1 MEQTKQEIKP
11 SASFSYEFDDII
23 NAIKHL
29 SEVTIKATERGLE
42 IYGYD
47 ASNTMMTEVIID
59 REKLDSYNLSKEFQ
73 LTTDVDYLKI
83 LKRFCLLKAYL
94 YESLMTFQKS
104 GNKGEFTKI
113 NIPVFENKPR
123 EKPKLDLKKAVSFDL
138 SLADVRKTI
147 KDIEFIGADSFF
159 LEFGN
164 LAIFSADG
172 GSGKGGIDFEKSL
185 EPYDKGITRYEKR
198 EGSIKVGI
206 SRELFYNALN
216 GMQSRVRI
224 TLGEN
229 SPVIVENIDSEYDK
243 IKKKVT
249 HYIAPRCIEEA
260 EPIEETE
267 ESEEETESEEE
278 PSEEEYEE
286 GD

>member
-1 MEQTKQEIKP
+1 MEQTTAVKP
-11 SASFSYEFDDII
+11 SASFSYEFEDII

-29 SEVTIKATERGLE
+29 REVTIKATERGLE
-42 IYGYD
+42 IYGCD
-47 ASNTMMTEVIID
+47 ASNTMMTEVTID
-59 REKLDSYNLSKEFQ
+59 KEKLGKYALSKEFQ
-73 LTTDVDYLKI
+73 ITTDIDYLKI

-94 YESLMTFQKS
+94 YEGMMTFNKE

-113 NIPVFENKPR
+113 SIPVFENKPR

-147 KDIEFIGADSFF
+147 KDIEFIGSDSFF

-164 LAIFSADG
+164 LAIFSANG

-198 EGSIKVGI
+198 EGSIKVCI

-216 GMQSRVRI
+216 GMQTRVRI
-224 TLGEN
+224 TIGEN
-229 SPVIVENIDSEYDK
+229 SPIIVENIDSDYDK
-243 IKKKVT
+243 IRKKVT
-249 HYIAPRCIEEA
+249 HYIAPRSYDQGNDEE
-260 EPIEETE
+260 EIDPDEDEDDE
-267 ESEEETESEEE
+267 ESEA
-278 PSEEEYEE
+278 
-286 GD
+286 DADDL